1 MATRTAKRPSAATSS
16 RRSPNGAAPKTKKRA
31 ATAIT
36 KTKTN
41 STTAAKAKATKTTTA
56 AAKSKPA
63 AGGRNN
69 STKAAA
75 RTGVAKTKAKDAART
90 GAAKTKAKDAAKT
103 AAAKTKTNGA
113 ASTAVATPKAKKAPK
128 PRAAKKA
135 AAPPKRADVELPDSV
150 ELYLNEIARFKLL
163 TPQEEVDLFKT
174 IEHGRALTYLSELF
188 TAENGEPPPLE
199 ELTFLLLKEM
209 NETLEVFRNSRA
221 VRGFD
226 KIGNLH
232 DELTY
237 PKLQPAIDHAIEP
250 ILERKVQTKTKS
262 SAERAHDMVVNLA
275 VGLRIFG
282 TEDAPPELER
292 ALKQAEHGAT
302 PKNQKLAPALKVLAP
317 YVRRAREESARSEEH
332 MVNANL
338 RLVVSVAKKHAARG
352 LPLMDLVQEGNG
364 GLMRAV
370 EKFEYRKGYR
380 FSTYATWWIR
390 QAVGRAIAD
399 KARTIRLP
407 IHINEL
413 ISKYTQARERLFQ
426 YFGRE
431 PKVTELARFM
441 GMTQDKVREAA
452 RALRQSVISLETPVG
467 EEDESTLG
475 SLLEDLLSPSPE
487 EEATRE
493 LLRQRVRDALSVLTP
508 RERQVIEL
516 RFGISD
522 GRARTLDVVGN
533 ALGVTRERARQI
545 EAQALTKLRQ
555 RHQRRLFEDE

>member
-1 MATRTAKRPSAATSS
+1 MVQRTATATSTD
-16 RRSPNGAAPKTKKRA
+16 R
-31 ATAIT
+31 
-36 KTKTN
+36 
-41 STTAAKAKATKTTTA
+41 
-56 AAKSKPA
+56 
-63 AGGRNN
+63 
-69 STKAAA
+69 
-75 RTGVAKTKAKDAART
+75 
-90 GAAKTKAKDAAKT
+90 
-103 AAAKTKTNGA
+103 
-113 ASTAVATPKAKKAPK
+113 
-128 PRAAKKA
+128 
-135 AAPPKRADVELPDSV
+135 RADVELPDSV

-163 TPQEEVDLFKT
+163 TPREEIDLFKR
-174 IEHGRALTYLSELF
+174 IENGRVLTRLSEVY
-188 TAENGEPPPLE
+188 AEETGELPSDS
-199 ELTFLLLKEM
+199 ELTFLLVRDMAHGL
-209 NETLEVFRNSRA
+209 TLIRNSKA
-221 VRGFD
+221 LRGFPPPGG
-226 KIGNLH
+226 IG
-232 DELTY
+232 EEIRS
-237 PKLQPAIDHAIEP
+237 PKLLDAIDSMIDP
-250 ILERKVQTKTKS
+250 KLEKKLQRRNSQNLNHVEES
-262 SAERAHDMVVNLA
+262 VISLSA
-275 VGLRIFG
+275 GLRMFG
-282 TEDAPPELER
+282 PEPPVELER
-292 ALKQAEHGAT
+292 ALKLAEGGAT
-302 PKNQKLAPALKVLAP
+302 QRNQRLMEYLKTLTPA
-317 YVRRAREESARSEEH
+317 VRSAREEAARAEEH

-352 LPLMDLVQEGNG
+352 LPLMDLVQEGNA

-431 PKVTELARFM
+431 PKVSELARFM
-441 GMTQDKVREAA
+441 GMSQDKVREAA

-493 LLRQRVRDALSVLTP
+493 LLRERVREALGVLTP
-508 RERQVIEL
+508 RERKVIEL
-516 RFGISD
+516 RFGIID

-545 EAQALTKLRQ
+545 EAQALSKLRHH
-555 RHQRRLFEDE
+555 HQRRLFEDE

>member
-1 MATRTAKRPSAATSS
+1 M
-16 RRSPNGAAPKTKKRA
+16 
-31 ATAIT
+31 
-36 KTKTN
+36 
-41 STTAAKAKATKTTTA
+41 
-56 AAKSKPA
+56 
-63 AGGRNN
+63 
-69 STKAAA
+69 
-75 RTGVAKTKAKDAART
+75 
-90 GAAKTKAKDAAKT
+90 
-103 AAAKTKTNGA
+103 
-113 ASTAVATPKAKKAPK
+113 
-128 PRAAKKA
+128 
-135 AAPPKRADVELPDSV
+135 
-150 ELYLNEIARFKLL
+150 
-163 TPQEEVDLFKT
+163 
-174 IEHGRALTYLSELF
+174 
-188 TAENGEPPPLE
+188 E

-209 NETLEVFRNSRA
+209 NETLAVFRSSRA

-226 KIGNLH
+226 KLGDLH
-232 DELTY
+232 EELTY

-282 TEDAPPELER
+282 TDDAPPELER
-292 ALKQAEHGAT
+292 ALKLAEKGAT

-317 YVRRAREESARSEEH
+317 YVRHAREESVRFEEH

-431 PKVTELARFM
+431 PKVAELARFM

-493 LLRQRVRDALSVLTP
+493 LLRQRVRDALLVLTP

>member
-1 MATRTAKRPSAATSS
+1 MPRKSATATASRPQATSE
-16 RRSPNGAAPKTKKRA
+16 
-31 ATAIT
+31 I
-36 KTKTN
+36 
-41 STTAAKAKATKTTTA
+41 
-56 AAKSKPA
+56 
-63 AGGRNN
+63 
-69 STKAAA
+69 
-75 RTGVAKTKAKDAART
+75 
-90 GAAKTKAKDAAKT
+90 
-103 AAAKTKTNGA
+103 
-113 ASTAVATPKAKKAPK
+113 
-128 PRAAKKA
+128 
-135 AAPPKRADVELPDSV
+135 ELPDSV

-163 TPQEEVDLFKT
+163 TPQQEVDLFKR
-174 IEHGRALTYLSELF
+174 IEHGRILTHLSEVY
-188 TAENGEPPPLE
+188 AEENGALPTPEELVYLLLLEMLAGLRLVRESKAIRGFPPPGGIGE
-199 ELTFLLLKEM
+199 EIRYQRL
-209 NETLEVFRNSRA
+209 R
-221 VRGFD
+221 D
-226 KIGNLH
+226 
-232 DELTY
+232 
-237 PKLQPAIDHAIEP
+237 AIDRQLPTRLDRKLPPYLRQGLNPLQNPIISLSVGQRVFGSEP
-250 ILERKVQTKTKS
+250 
-262 SAERAHDMVVNLA
+262 
-275 VGLRIFG
+275 
-282 TEDAPPELER
+282 PPELER
-292 ALKQAEHGAT
+292 GLKLVDRGAT
-302 PKNQKLAPALKVLAP
+302 PKNQKLTPYLKHLMP
-317 YVRRAREESARSEEH
+317 NMRRAREEAARAEEH

-352 LPLMDLVQEGNG
+352 LPLMDLVQEGNA

-431 PKVTELARFM
+431 PKVGELARFM
-441 GMTQDKVREAA
+441 GMSQEKVREAA

-475 SLLEDLLSPSPE
+475 SLLEDFLSPSPE

-493 LLRQRVRDALSVLTP
+493 LLRERVRDALSVLTP

-516 RFGISD
+516 RFGILD

-545 EAQALTKLRQ
+545 EAQALSKLRHH
-555 RHQRRLFEDE
+555 HQRRIFEDE

>member
-1 MATRTAKRPSAATSS
+1 MAATRRSVAQAPRRTARASS
-16 RRSPNGAAPKTKKRA
+16 PTR
-31 ATAIT
+31 
-36 KTKTN
+36 
-41 STTAAKAKATKTTTA
+41 
-56 AAKSKPA
+56 
-63 AGGRNN
+63 
-69 STKAAA
+69 
-75 RTGVAKTKAKDAART
+75 
-90 GAAKTKAKDAAKT
+90 
-103 AAAKTKTNGA
+103 
-113 ASTAVATPKAKKAPK
+113 
-128 PRAAKKA
+128 PRAVSEDA
-135 AAPPKRADVELPDSV
+135 RAEVELPDSV

-163 TPQEEVDLFKT
+163 TPQEEIDLFKR
-174 IEHGRALTYLSELF
+174 IENGRVLNQLSELHM
-188 TAENGEPPPLE
+188 AETGSPPTNE
-199 ELTFLLLKEM
+199 ELTFLLLREM
-209 NETLEVFRNSRA
+209 ARALQLFRDAPRA
-221 VRGFD
+221 VRGFPQNRD
-226 KIGNLH
+226 VGE
-232 DELTY
+232 ELRSE
-237 PKLQPAIDHAIEP
+237 KLAEAIQHAIDPKID
-250 ILERKVQTKTKS
+250 RKLHLQSKLSLARV
-262 SAERAHDMVVNLA
+262 HDLIVALA
-275 VGLRIFG
+275 VGIRIYG
-282 TEDAPPELER
+282 PEPPLDLER
-292 ALKQAEHGAT
+292 ALRLVGRGST
-302 PKNQKLAPALKVLAP
+302 PKNQKLMMHLKMLTAPIKKARDEAA
-317 YVRRAREESARSEEH
+317 RAEEH

-352 LPLMDLVQEGNG
+352 LPLMDLVQEGNA

-431 PKVTELARFM
+431 PKVSELARFM
-441 GMTQDKVREAA
+441 GMSQEKVREAA

-493 LLRQRVRDALSVLTP
+493 LLRARVRQALDVLSP
-508 RERQVIEL
+508 RERKVIEL
-516 RFGISD
+516 RFGILD

-545 EAQALTKLRQ
+545 EAQALSKLRQ

>member
-1 MATRTAKRPSAATSS
+1 MAATRRSVTAT
-16 RRSPNGAAPKTKKRA
+16 AAPR
-31 ATAIT
+31 
-36 KTKTN
+36 
-41 STTAAKAKATKTTTA
+41 
-56 AAKSKPA
+56 
-63 AGGRNN
+63 
-69 STKAAA
+69 
-75 RTGVAKTKAKDAART
+75 
-90 GAAKTKAKDAAKT
+90 
-103 AAAKTKTNGA
+103 
-113 ASTAVATPKAKKAPK
+113 KAPAR
-128 PRAAKKA
+128 PRAVS
-135 AAPPKRADVELPDSV
+135 ADARSEVELPDSV

-163 TPQEEVDLFKT
+163 TPQEEIDLFKR
-174 IEHGRALTYLSELF
+174 IENGRVLDQLSELHM
-188 TAENGEPPPLE
+188 AETGSPPSNE
-199 ELTFLLLKEM
+199 ELAFLLIREM
-209 NETLEVFRNSRA
+209 ARALEAFRETPRA
-221 VRGFD
+221 VKGFPQD
-226 KIGNLH
+226 GYIDEELRSEKLAAAIQHGIDEKI
-232 DELTY
+232 
-237 PKLQPAIDHAIEP
+237 
-250 ILERKVQTKTKS
+250 ERKLHLSMKISV
-262 SAERAHDMVVNLA
+262 ARAHDLIVALA
-275 VGLRIFG
+275 AGIRIYG
-282 TEDAPPELER
+282 PEPSQNLER
-292 ALKQAEHGAT
+292 AVKLIGGGST
-302 PKNQKLAPALKVLAP
+302 PKNQKVMTLLKSLTAPIRK
-317 YVRRAREESARSEEH
+317 AREEAARAEEH

-352 LPLMDLVQEGNG
+352 LPLMDLVQEGNA

-431 PKVTELARFM
+431 PKVSELARFM
-441 GMTQDKVREAA
+441 GMSQEKVREAA

-493 LLRQRVRDALSVLTP
+493 LLRERVRQALDVLSP
-508 RERQVIEL
+508 RERKVIEL
-516 RFGISD
+516 RFGILD

-545 EAQALTKLRQ
+545 EAQALSKLRQ

>member
-1 MATRTAKRPSAATSS
+1 MATRTAKRPTAATSS
-16 RRSPNGAAPKTKKRA
+16 KRSPNGAAAKAKKPA
-31 ATAIT
+31 ATTGA
-36 KTKTN
+36 KSKTN
-41 STTAAKAKATKTTTA
+41 STTAAKAKATKKTTA
-56 AAKSKPA
+56 AAAAAKIKPEVA
-63 AGGRNN
+63 AKKN

-75 RTGVAKTKAKDAART
+75 GVAKKMTKTATATAVAKPKAK
-90 GAAKTKAKDAAKT
+90 
-103 AAAKTKTNGA
+103 AAAK
-113 ASTAVATPKAKKAPK
+113 PKAAKKAAK
-128 PRAAKKA
+128 PRATRKA

-188 TAENGEPPPLE
+188 TAENGEPPALE
-199 ELTFLLLKEM
+199 ELTFLLLREM
-209 NETLEVFRNSRA
+209 NETLHVFRNTRA

-226 KIGNLH
+226 KIGDLH
-232 DELTY
+232 EELTY

-262 SAERAHDMVVNLA
+262 TAERAHDMVVNLA

-282 TEDAPPELER
+282 TDNAPPDLER
-292 ALKQAEHGAT
+292 ALKLIEKGAT
-302 PKNQKLAPALKVLAP
+302 PKNQKLAPALKVLGP

-338 RLVVSVAKKHAARG
+338 RLVVSVSKKHAARG

-431 PKVTELARFM
+431 PKVAELARFM

-493 LLRQRVRDALSVLTP
+493 LLRQRVRDALSVLTA

>member
-1 MATRTAKRPSAATSS
+1 MAATR
-16 RRSPNGAAPKTKKRA
+16 RSV
-31 ATAIT
+31 ATAPR
-36 KTKTN
+36 
-41 STTAAKAKATKTTTA
+41 KA
-56 AAKSKPA
+56 PA
-63 AGGRNN
+63 RP
-69 STKAAA
+69 KAASA
-75 RTGVAKTKAKDAART
+75 DT
-90 GAAKTKAKDAAKT
+90 
-103 AAAKTKTNGA
+103 
-113 ASTAVATPKAKKAPK
+113 
-128 PRAAKKA
+128 RAE
-135 AAPPKRADVELPDSV
+135 VELPDSV

-163 TPQEEVDLFKT
+163 TPQEEVTLFKR
-174 IEHGRALTYLSELF
+174 IENGRVLDQLSELHM
-188 TAENGEPPPLE
+188 AEAGSHPSNE
-199 ELTFLLLKEM
+199 ELAFLLIREM
-209 NETLEVFRNSRA
+209 ARALEAFRETPKA
-221 VRGFD
+221 VKGFPQD
-226 KIGNLH
+226 GYIDEELRSEKLAVAIQHGIDEKI
-232 DELTY
+232 
-237 PKLQPAIDHAIEP
+237 
-250 ILERKVQTKTKS
+250 ERKLHLSMKISLQ
-262 SAERAHDMVVNLA
+262 RAHDLIVALA
-275 VGLRIFG
+275 AGIRVYGPEPSL
-282 TEDAPPELER
+282 ELER
-292 ALKQAEHGAT
+292 AIKLLDGGST
-302 PKNQKLAPALKVLAP
+302 MKNQKLLTLLKSLTAPIRK
-317 YVRRAREESARSEEH
+317 AREEAARAEEH

-352 LPLMDLVQEGNG
+352 LPLMDLVQEGNA

-431 PKVTELARFM
+431 PKVSELARFM
-441 GMTQDKVREAA
+441 GMSQEKVREAA

-493 LLRQRVRDALSVLTP
+493 LLRERVRQALDVLSP
-508 RERQVIEL
+508 RERKVIEL
-516 RFGISD
+516 RFGILD

-545 EAQALTKLRQ
+545 EAQALSKLRQ

>member
-1 MATRTAKRPSAATSS
+1 MATRAAAASAGATA
-16 RRSPNGAAPKTKKRA
+16 RA
-31 ATAIT
+31 ADRRDEI
-36 KTKTN
+36 
-41 STTAAKAKATKTTTA
+41 
-56 AAKSKPA
+56 
-63 AGGRNN
+63 
-69 STKAAA
+69 
-75 RTGVAKTKAKDAART
+75 
-90 GAAKTKAKDAAKT
+90 
-103 AAAKTKTNGA
+103 
-113 ASTAVATPKAKKAPK
+113 
-128 PRAAKKA
+128 
-135 AAPPKRADVELPDSV
+135 ELPDSV

-163 TPQEEVDLFKT
+163 TPQEEIDLFKR
-174 IEHGRALTYLSELF
+174 IEHGRVLTALSETFMALNDKFPSELELTYLLAREMS
-188 TAENGEPPPLE
+188 NGLKLVRQAGSIRKFPPPGGLAA
-199 ELTFLLLKEM
+199 ELRSDAL
-209 NETLEVFRNSRA
+209 R
-221 VRGFD
+221 
-226 KIGNLH
+226 I
-232 DELTY
+232 
-237 PKLQPAIDHAIEP
+237 AIDHGIDER
-250 ILERKVQTKTKS
+250 LERKLQRMARKNFENAYFSVIAF
-262 SAERAHDMVVNLA
+262 SA
-275 VGLRIFG
+275 GLRVFG
-282 TEDAPPELER
+282 PEPPHDLER
-292 ALKQAEHGAT
+292 ALKLLERGAT
-302 PKNQKLAPALKVLAP
+302 MRNTKLTTLLRTLTPHA
-317 YVRRAREESARSEEH
+317 RRAREEAARAEEH

-352 LPLMDLVQEGNG
+352 LPLMDLVQEGNA

-431 PKVTELARFM
+431 PKVSELARFM
-441 GMTQDKVREAA
+441 GMGQDKVREAA

-467 EEDESTLG
+467 EEEESTLG

-493 LLRQRVRDALSVLTP
+493 LLRARVREALGVLTP
-508 RERQVIEL
+508 RERRVIEL
-516 RFGISD
+516 RFGIID

-555 RHQRRLFEDE
+555 QHQRRLFEEE

>member
-1 MATRTAKRPSAATSS
+1 MVQRTATV
-16 RRSPNGAAPKTKKRA
+16 
-31 ATAIT
+31 ATAD
-36 KTKTN
+36 
-41 STTAAKAKATKTTTA
+41 
-56 AAKSKPA
+56 
-63 AGGRNN
+63 R
-69 STKAAA
+69 
-75 RTGVAKTKAKDAART
+75 
-90 GAAKTKAKDAAKT
+90 
-103 AAAKTKTNGA
+103 
-113 ASTAVATPKAKKAPK
+113 
-128 PRAAKKA
+128 
-135 AAPPKRADVELPDSV
+135 RADVELPDSV

-163 TPQEEVDLFKT
+163 TPREEIDLFKR
-174 IEHGRALTYLSELF
+174 IENGRVLTRLSEMY
-188 TAENGEPPPLE
+188 AEDTGELPSDE
-199 ELTFLLLKEM
+199 ELTFLLVRDMAHGLS
-209 NETLEVFRNSRA
+209 LIRNSKA
-221 VRGFD
+221 LRGFPPPGG
-226 KIGNLH
+226 IP
-232 DELTY
+232 EEIRS
-237 PKLQPAIDHAIEP
+237 PKLLDAIDSAIDP
-250 ILERKVQTKTKS
+250 KLEKKLQRRNSQNLNHVEES
-262 SAERAHDMVVNLA
+262 VISLSA
-275 VGLRIFG
+275 GLRIFG
-282 TEDAPPELER
+282 PEPTVELER
-292 ALKQAEHGAT
+292 ALKLAEGGAT
-302 PKNQKLAPALKVLAP
+302 QRNQRLMEYVKALTPA
-317 YVRRAREESARSEEH
+317 VRRAREEAARSEEH

-352 LPLMDLVQEGNG
+352 LPLMDLVQEGNA

-431 PKVTELARFM
+431 PKVSELARFM
-441 GMTQDKVREAA
+441 GMSQDKVREAA

-493 LLRQRVRDALSVLTP
+493 LLRERVREALGVLTP
-508 RERQVIEL
+508 RERKVIEL
-516 RFGISD
+516 RFGIID

-545 EAQALTKLRQ
+545 EAQALSKLRHH
-555 RHQRRLFEDE
+555 HQRRLFEDE

>member
-1 MATRTAKRPSAATSS
+1 MARKTGKAATV
-16 RRSPNGAAPKTKKRA
+16 
-31 ATAIT
+31 
-36 KTKTN
+36 
-41 STTAAKAKATKTTTA
+41 
-56 AAKSKPA
+56 PA
-63 AGGRNN
+63 DTRGE
-69 STKAAA
+69 
-75 RTGVAKTKAKDAART
+75 
-90 GAAKTKAKDAAKT
+90 
-103 AAAKTKTNGA
+103 
-113 ASTAVATPKAKKAPK
+113 
-128 PRAAKKA
+128 
-135 AAPPKRADVELPDSV
+135 VELPDSV

-163 TPQEEVDLFKT
+163 TPQEEIDLFKK
-174 IEHGRALTYLSELF
+174 IEHGRMLTQLSQVYTEETGTPPTPEELTYLLVR
-188 TAENGEPPPLE
+188 
-199 ELTFLLLKEM
+199 EM
-209 NETLEVFRNSRA
+209 NRGLQLVRDSGA
-221 VRGFD
+221 VRGFPPD
-226 KIGNLH
+226 GGLTE
-232 DELTY
+232 ELSS
-237 PKLQPAIDHAIEP
+237 PKLKAAIDHVIDP
-250 ILERKVQTKTKS
+250 RLERKLQAYS
-262 SAERAHDMVVNLA
+262 RESVNRVYDAIVSLA
-275 VGLRIFG
+275 VGVRVFG
-282 TEDAPPELER
+282 PEPPQDLER
-292 ALKQAEHGAT
+292 ALKLIQRGAT
-302 PKNQKLAPALKVLAP
+302 PRNQKLLPPLKTLTP
-317 YVRRAREESARSEEH
+317 TLRRAREEATRAEEH

-352 LPLMDLVQEGNG
+352 LPLMDLVQEGNA

-431 PKVTELARFM
+431 PKVVELARFM
-441 GMTQDKVREAA
+441 GMSQEKVREAA

-493 LLRQRVRDALSVLTP
+493 LLRARVREALGVLSP
-508 RERQVIEL
+508 RERRVIEL
-516 RFGISD
+516 RFGITD

-545 EAQALTKLRQ
+545 EAQALSKLRQ

>member
-1 MATRTAKRPSAATSS
+1 MVKSS
-16 RRSPNGAAPKTKKRA
+16 R
-31 ATAIT
+31 ATAT
-36 KTKTN
+36 AA
-41 STTAAKAKATKTTTA
+41 AAKA
-56 AAKSKPA
+56 
-63 AGGRNN
+63 
-69 STKAAA
+69 
-75 RTGVAKTKAKDAART
+75 
-90 GAAKTKAKDAAKT
+90 
-103 AAAKTKTNGA
+103 
-113 ASTAVATPKAKKAPK
+113 
-128 PRAAKKA
+128 RAEI
-135 AAPPKRADVELPDSV
+135 ELPDSV

-163 TPQEEVDLFKT
+163 TPQEEIDLFKKV
-174 IEHGRALTYLSELF
+174 EHGRVLTQLSEVY
-188 TAENGEPPPLE
+188 AEETGSLPTLE
-199 ELTFLLLKEM
+199 ELIYLLLREM
-209 NETLEVFRNSRA
+209 SHGLWLVRESRSI
-221 VRGFD
+221 RGFPPP
-226 KIGNLH
+226 GGLPE
-232 DELTY
+232 ELRST
-237 PKLQPAIDHAIEP
+237 KLKNAIDKTIDP
-250 ILERKVQTKTKS
+250 KLERKLAQYARPSLNHGYHSVIHL
-262 SAERAHDMVVNLA
+262 SA
-275 VGLRIFG
+275 GLRMFG
-282 TEDAPPELER
+282 EEPPQELER
-292 ALKQAEHGAT
+292 ALKLVERGAT
-302 PKNQKLAPALKVLAP
+302 TRNQKLMALLKPLP
-317 YVRRAREESARSEEH
+317 PFIRRAREEAARSEEH

-338 RLVVSVAKKHAARG
+338 RLVVSVAKKHASRG
-352 LPLMDLVQEGNG
+352 LPLMDLVQEGNA

-431 PKVTELARFM
+431 PKVSELARFM
-441 GMTQDKVREAA
+441 GMSQEKVREAA

-493 LLRQRVRDALSVLTP
+493 LLRERVRDALSVLSD
-508 RERQVIEL
+508 RERRVIEL
-516 RFGISD
+516 RFGIAD

-555 RHQRRLFEDE
+555 HHQRRLFEDEE

>member
-41 STTAAKAKATKTTTA
+41 STTAAKAKATKKTTAA

-75 RTGVAKTKAKDAART
+75 KTGV
-90 GAAKTKAKDAAKT
+90 AKTKAKDAAKT
-103 AAAKTKTNGA
+103 AAAKTKTNSA
-113 ASTAVATPKAKKAPK
+113 ASTAVATPKTKPTPK

-292 ALKQAEHGAT
+292 ALKQAEHAAT

>member
-1 MATRTAKRPSAATSS
+1 VES
-16 RRSPNGAAPKTKKRA
+16 RSE
-31 ATAIT
+31 
-36 KTKTN
+36 
-41 STTAAKAKATKTTTA
+41 
-56 AAKSKPA
+56 
-63 AGGRNN
+63 
-69 STKAAA
+69 
-75 RTGVAKTKAKDAART
+75 
-90 GAAKTKAKDAAKT
+90 
-103 AAAKTKTNGA
+103 
-113 ASTAVATPKAKKAPK
+113 
-128 PRAAKKA
+128 
-135 AAPPKRADVELPDSV
+135 VELPDSV

-163 TPQEEVDLFKT
+163 TPQEEIDLFKR
-174 IEHGRALTYLSELF
+174 I
-188 TAENGEPPPLE
+188 ENGRVLDQLSDLHMAETGSPPSNE
-199 ELTFLLLKEM
+199 ELVFLLLREM
-209 NETLEVFRNSRA
+209 SLALDALIETPRAIKGFPVDADVGEQLEDEKLA
-221 VRGFD
+221 VAIQHGID
-226 KIGNLH
+226 EKI
-232 DELTY
+232 
-237 PKLQPAIDHAIEP
+237 
-250 ILERKVQTKTKS
+250 ERKLHLSQKLSV
-262 SAERAHDMVVNLA
+262 ARVHDLLVALA
-275 VGLRIFG
+275 SGIRMYGPDF
-282 TEDAPPELER
+282 PPDLER
-292 ALKQAEHGAT
+292 AIKQVARGST
-302 PKNQKLAPALKVLAP
+302 PKNQKLYTMLKGLTP
-317 YVRRAREESARSEEH
+317 QMRRAREEAARAEEH

-352 LPLMDLVQEGNG
+352 LPLMDLVQEGNA

-431 PKVTELARFM
+431 PKVSELARFM
-441 GMTQDKVREAA
+441 GMSQEKVREAA

-493 LLRQRVRDALSVLTP
+493 LLRERVRQALDVLSP
-508 RERQVIEL
+508 RERKVIEL
-516 RFGISD
+516 RFGILD

-545 EAQALTKLRQ
+545 EAQALSKLRQ

>member
-1 MATRTAKRPSAATSS
+1 MAVTSA
-16 RRSPNGAAPKTKKRA
+16 RA
-31 ATAIT
+31 A
-36 KTKTN
+36 
-41 STTAAKAKATKTTTA
+41 SGEDHR
-56 AAKSKPA
+56 SE
-63 AGGRNN
+63 
-69 STKAAA
+69 
-75 RTGVAKTKAKDAART
+75 VD
-90 GAAKTKAKDAAKT
+90 
-103 AAAKTKTNGA
+103 
-113 ASTAVATPKAKKAPK
+113 
-128 PRAAKKA
+128 
-135 AAPPKRADVELPDSV
+135 LPDSV

-163 TPQEEVDLFKT
+163 TPQEEIDLFKR
-174 IEHGRALTYLSELF
+174 IENGRLLTLLSELHM
-188 TAENGEPPPLE
+188 AETGSPPTLD
-199 ELTFLLLKEM
+199 ELTFLLLREM
-209 NETLEVFRNSRA
+209 SRALDLLYETRA
-221 VRGFD
+221 VRGFPPAD
-226 KIGNLH
+226 GTFA
-232 DELTY
+232 DELRSQ
-237 PKLQPAIDHAIEP
+237 KLHAAIDAAINP
-250 ILERKVQTKTKS
+250 RLERKFASYSRQS
-262 SAERAHDMVVNLA
+262 LERAHDIIVALSA
-275 VGLRIFG
+275 GLRIFG
-282 TEDAPPELER
+282 PEPPVDLER
-292 ALKQAEHGAT
+292 ALKLVERGAT
-302 PKNQKLAPALKVLAP
+302 PKNQKLLPLLKTLTPA
-317 YVRRAREESARSEEH
+317 VRRAREEAARADEH

-352 LPLMDLVQEGNG
+352 LPLMDLVQEGNA

-431 PKVTELARFM
+431 PKVSELARFM
-441 GMTQDKVREAA
+441 GMSQEKVREAA

-493 LLRQRVRDALSVLTP
+493 LLRERVRQALDVLSA
-508 RERQVIEL
+508 RERKVIEL
-516 RFGISD
+516 RFGITD

-545 EAQALTKLRQ
+545 EAQALAKLRQ
-555 RHQRRLFEDE
+555 RHQRRLFEEE

>member
-1 MATRTAKRPSAATSS
+1 
-16 RRSPNGAAPKTKKRA
+16 
-31 ATAIT
+31 
-36 KTKTN
+36 
-41 STTAAKAKATKTTTA
+41 
-56 AAKSKPA
+56 
-63 AGGRNN
+63 
-69 STKAAA
+69 
-75 RTGVAKTKAKDAART
+75 
-90 GAAKTKAKDAAKT
+90 
-103 AAAKTKTNGA
+103 
-113 ASTAVATPKAKKAPK
+113 
-128 PRAAKKA
+128 
-135 AAPPKRADVELPDSV
+135 VELPDSV

-163 TPQEEVDLFKT
+163 TPQEEIDLFKK
-174 IEHGRALTYLSELF
+174 IEGGRVLNQLSELHM
-188 TAENGEPPPLE
+188 AETGSPPTNE
-199 ELTFLLLKEM
+199 ELAFLLMREM
-209 NETLEVFRNSRA
+209 ARALQAFRDTPRA
-221 VRGFD
+221 VKGFPQTGDIGEELRSDKLAAAIQRGID
-226 KIGNLH
+226 EKI
-232 DELTY
+232 
-237 PKLQPAIDHAIEP
+237 
-250 ILERKVQTKTKS
+250 ERKLHLSQKLSV
-262 SAERAHDMVVNLA
+262 ARVHDLIVALA
-275 VGLRIFG
+275 AGIRIYG
-282 TEDAPPELER
+282 PEPSPDLER
-292 ALKQAEHGAT
+292 ALKLIGRGST
-302 PKNQKLAPALKVLAP
+302 PNNQKLLALLKLLP
-317 YVRRAREESARSEEH
+317 GPIRKAREEAARAEEH

-352 LPLMDLVQEGNG
+352 LPLMDLVQEGNA

-370 EKFEYRKGYR
+370 EKFEYRKGFR

-431 PKVTELARFM
+431 PKVSELARFM
-441 GMTQDKVREAA
+441 GMSQEKVREAA

-493 LLRQRVRDALSVLTP
+493 LLRERVRQALDVLSP
-508 RERQVIEL
+508 RERKVIEL
-516 RFGISD
+516 RFGILD

-545 EAQALTKLRQ
+545 EAQALSKLRQ

>member
-1 MATRTAKRPSAATSS
+1 MATRE
-16 RRSPNGAAPKTKKRA
+16 
-31 ATAIT
+31 
-36 KTKTN
+36 
-41 STTAAKAKATKTTTA
+41 
-56 AAKSKPA
+56 
-63 AGGRNN
+63 
-69 STKAAA
+69 
-75 RTGVAKTKAKDAART
+75 
-90 GAAKTKAKDAAKT
+90 
-103 AAAKTKTNGA
+103 
-113 ASTAVATPKAKKAPK
+113 PKAGRVKTLARAR
-128 PRAAKKA
+128 PRTIGSDGEG
-135 AAPPKRADVELPDSV
+135 RGEVELPDSV

-163 TPQEEVDLFKT
+163 TPQEEIDLFKR
-174 IEHGRALTYLSELF
+174 IEHGRILTHLSEQYMEDTGSPPTLDMLTYLLLLEMSDGLEMIRGSGAIRGF
-188 TAENGEPPPLE
+188 PPPGGMAA
-199 ELTFLLLKEM
+199 ELRSEKL
-209 NETLEVFRNSRA
+209 RA
-221 VRGFD
+221 
-226 KIGNLH
+226 
-232 DELTY
+232 
-237 PKLQPAIDHAIEP
+237 AIDHAIDP
-250 ILERKVQTKTKS
+250 RLERKLYLYSKLPLNRV
-262 SAERAHDMVVNLA
+262 HDAIIALA

-282 TEDAPPELER
+282 PEPPVELEK
-292 ALKQAEHGAT
+292 ALKLTERGAT
-302 PKNQKLAPALKVLAP
+302 PRNQKLAPLLKALTP
-317 YVRRAREESARSEEH
+317 PVRQAREEAARAEEH

-352 LPLMDLVQEGNG
+352 LPLMDLVQEGNA

-431 PKVTELARFM
+431 PKVSELARFM
-441 GMTQDKVREAA
+441 GMSQEKVREAA

-493 LLRQRVRDALSVLTP
+493 LLRARVREALDILSP
-508 RERQVIEL
+508 RERKVIEL
-516 RFGISD
+516 RFGITD

-545 EAQALTKLRQ
+545 EAQALSKLRQ